1 MSILVKF
8 IIWKD
13 GGDIEVEGMCANG
26 GMDRLGMV
34 CMIHDRQ
41 CHPKMSFFRKQ
52 KNGKLNYLLESVASV
67 YVTSISPFQKIVH
80 HEGD

>member
-13 GGDIEVEGMCANG
+13 GGDIENEGMCANG

-52 KNGKLNYLLESVASV
+52 KNGKLNYRYSRKCCIRLCYVDFTVSKNSAS
-67 YVTSISPFQKIVH
+67 
-80 HEGD
+80 